1 MELIL
6 GCISYNYITIYN
18 NGAKLFKNGKKQKI
32 NVFLVQ
38 IALFADDYKQ
48 NLLKINLMFWQ

>member
-1 MELIL
+1 ME
-6 GCISYNYITIYN
+6 
-18 NGAKLFKNGKKQKI
+18 KKQKI